1 MNDDMDFS
9 VNYEQLTQAA
19 EQLLSRCK
27 PTPNTPSDCERLNKA
42 CGICELWHHL
52 ALRGVRD
59 ISGFRRI
66 NADRERFNDFLQ
78 IK

>member
-27 PTPNTPSDCERLNKA
+27 PTPNTPSDCEKLKVM
-42 CGICELWHHL
+42 LPTY
-52 ALRGVRD
+52 
-59 ISGFRRI
+59 
-66 NADRERFNDFLQ
+66 
-78 IK
+78 

>member
-27 PTPNTPSDCERLNKA
+27 PTPNTPSDCE
-42 CGICELWHHL
+42 LWHHL